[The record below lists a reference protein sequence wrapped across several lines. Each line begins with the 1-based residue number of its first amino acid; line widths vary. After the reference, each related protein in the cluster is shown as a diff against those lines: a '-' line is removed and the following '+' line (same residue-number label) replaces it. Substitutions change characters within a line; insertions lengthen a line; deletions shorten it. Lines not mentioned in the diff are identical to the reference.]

1 MKKLAW
7 LAAAAFCCALVAS
20 PASAQRQ
27 RQERNRIRAVEIQ
40 ASNAASVYQLI
51 QARRGMWLMR
61 NQPSTLGGAGNG
73 QLLVFYDRAQL
84 DGVDDLRQMP
94 LAGVQLIEFL
104 TPAETEQR
112 LGKYTTIGAIR
123 VLSHDDTPQRP
134 AADSARAAPA
144 APAAPPR

>member
-1 MKKLAW
+1 MKKLVW
-7 LAAAAFCCALVAS
+7 LAAAVLCCALIAS

-27 RQERNRIRAVEIQ
+27 RQERNRIRAAEIQ

-51 QARRGMWLMR
+51 QTRRGMWLMR
-61 NQPSTLGGAGNG
+61 NQPATLGEAGNG
-73 QLLVFYDRAQL
+73 QLLVFYDNAQL
-84 DGVDDLRQMP
+84 NGVDDLRQMP

-104 TPAETEQR
+104 TPSETEHR

-123 VLSHDDTPQRP
+123 VLSRDDTPQRP
-134 AADSARAAPA
+134 PADSAKA